1 MSVQVKGSGTIG
13 GLDEGLNITGVCTAT
28 SFSGTASGNA
38 TISNNADNR
47 VITGGSGN
55 ALNGESGL
63 TYNGSAFTLSSG
75 RLNLTD
81 ESSGQQLSI
90 GASGDFNIEHDS
102 NHTYLGNNTGDIVIQ
117 NDANVKITAK
127 AGGTER
133 FRFTSGGQLNIGGD
147 YTQNSYNL
155 SVTNTGGNLFR
166 IKTANE
172 GDYDLRFMIQNSE
185 ANIWHYGTDDLVFGN
200 RYDRKLHLLTNG
212 SKRLTVNGDLVGINN
227 TSPAKTLHVTASS
240 VATVRVETLDS
251 RGQAWDILS
260 TNGAQN
266 NTGTLSF
273 RDESGSAYLEFGAN
287 GGSPELTVRNG
298 GANDLLH
305 IDNNGNVTKPRNAF
319 AIIYT
324 NSGDAGASNNK
335 IKDAYAVFTGI
346 HLNQGS
352 HYSTSTGRFTCPV
365 DGVYGVA
372 FSSNCNMSNLSVGNN
387 FNIQTRKNGSIMLY
401 NYNTTFTQG
410 WQQMTFT
417 NYVNCNA
424 NDWLALYFS
433 GSQVWGADQGS
444 GQWGEVYFWLAQ

>member
-1 MSVQVKGSGTIG
+1 MSVQIKGSGTIG
-13 GLDEGLNITGVCTAT
+13 GIDEGLNITGVCTAT

-55 ALNGESGL
+55 ALNGESGV
-63 TYNGSAFTLSSG
+63 TYDGTNFTVSSG
-75 RLNLTD
+75 KIKLTD
-81 ESSGQQLSI
+81 ESSGSQLSI
-90 GASGDFNIEHDS
+90 GASGDFAIEHDS
-102 NHTYLGNNTGDIVIQ
+102 NHTYLGNITGDVVIQ

-127 AGGTER
+127 SGGTER

-147 YTQNSYNL
+147 FTQSAYDL
-155 SVTNTGGNLFR
+155 SVTHASNFLR
-166 IKTANE
+166 LKDSNE
-172 GDYDLRFMIQNSE
+172 GNYDLRFMIQNGE
-185 ANIWHYGTDDLVFGN
+185 ANIWHYGTDDLTFGA
-200 RYDRKLHLLTNG
+200 RYDRKVHLLTNG

-227 TSPAKTLHVTASS
+227 TSPSKNLHVTASS
-240 VATVRVETLDS
+240 VATVRIETLDS
-251 RGQAWDILS
+251 RGQAWDLLS
-260 TNGAQN
+260 TNGAGT

-273 RDESGSAYLEFGAN
+273 RNEAGSSYLDLAAN
-287 GGSPELTVRNG
+287 GGSPKTTFRNG
-298 GANDLLH
+298 GANDLLV

-319 AIIYT
+319 AIIHT

-346 HLNQGS
+346 TLNQGS
-352 HYSTSTGRFTCPV
+352 HYNTSNGRFTCPV
-365 DGVYGVA
+365 AGVYGVA
-372 FSSNCNMSNLSVGNN
+372 FSSNCNMSNMSTGNN

-401 NYNTTFTQG
+401 NYNTVFTTG

-433 GSQVWGADQGS
+433 GTQVWGADQGS